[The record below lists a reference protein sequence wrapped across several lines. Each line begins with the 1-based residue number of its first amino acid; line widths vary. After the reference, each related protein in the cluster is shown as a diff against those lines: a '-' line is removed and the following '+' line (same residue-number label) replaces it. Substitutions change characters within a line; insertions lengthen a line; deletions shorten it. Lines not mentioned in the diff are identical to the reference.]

1 LAEIRLFDGNPFVQ
15 GARSA
20 ESVFKY
26 TIVFIYEVCARCAEN
41 FQIPWILHN
50 FQLLIC
56 GKNPV
61 SCFEDFP
68 LRKMDVFL
76 QNGFLK
82 IKTIKNQFVSTLTA
96 RSRQHVNFP
105 QRTH

>member
-41 FQIPWILHN
+41 FQIPWICIISIINLR
-50 FQLLIC
+50 
-56 GKNPV
+56 KNPV